1 MMERYREYKESGV
14 KWLGEIPSHWEVVPL
29 RKYLKIN
36 TRRNMPEA
44 QLLSVT
50 REEGVIVRN
59 VESKE
64 ENHNYIPDDL
74 SNYKYVQR
82 GQFVINKMKSWQGSY
97 GVSNYDGIVSPAYFV
112 YDLNYPNKDYFNIAI
127 RSKIFSPFFSK
138 YSKGIRVDQWDL
150 TPEALKIIPFLEPP
164 KAEQDAIVRYLDSAT
179 SELDKAIAMQQKM
192 IDLLNERKQIIIQN
206 AVTKGLDE
214 NVEMKESGVEFVNEI
229 PHNWSTRRLKFSAW
243 IRARLGWK
251 GLKASEYV
259 ENGYPFLS
267 AFNIENDHMKWNN
280 LNFINKYRYDESPE
294 IKLKVGDLLLVK
306 DGAGIGKC
314 ARIDK
319 LPYGEST
326 ANGSLAVITSYDML
340 DYRYL
345 YYFMVSKSFKDHTE
359 LLINGMGVPHFTQG
373 EMKKIVMPVPPQAEQ
388 QQIVTY
394 LDGEMQRFDSAIT
407 NCQRQI
413 TLLQER
419 KQIIINEVVTGKV
432 RVS

>member
-1 MMERYREYKESGV
+1 MERYREYKESGV
-14 KWLGEIPSHWEVVPL
+14 KWLGEIPSHWEVFRNKDIFHECKKAVGKNSNNYTLLSLSKKGVVIRNMDDGGKFPAEFDTYKVVEPGDFIFCFFDVDETPRAVGLSSEYGMITGAYTVLRQSIANSQYLYYYYLSIDDAKALKPLYTGLRKTVPL
-29 RKYLKIN
+29 NAFMSMQIFL
-36 TRRNMPEA
+36 PP
-44 QLLSVT
+44 LS
-50 REEGVIVRN
+50 
-59 VESKE
+59 
-64 ENHNYIPDDL
+64 
-74 SNYKYVQR
+74 
-82 GQFVINKMKSWQGSY
+82 
-97 GVSNYDGIVSPAYFV
+97 
-112 YDLNYPNKDYFNIAI
+112 
-127 RSKIFSPFFSK
+127 
-138 YSKGIRVDQWDL
+138 
-150 TPEALKIIPFLEPP
+150 
-164 KAEQDAIVRYLDSAT
+164 EQDAIVRYLDSAT
-179 SELDKAIAMQQKM
+179 SEIDKAIAKQQKM

-394 LDGEMQRFDSAIT
+394 LDSEMQRFDSAIT

>member
-1 MMERYREYKESGV
+1 MMERYREYKDSGV
-14 KWLGEIPSHWEVVPL
+14 KWLGEIPSHWEVFRNKDIFHECKKSVGKNSNNYTLLSLSKKGVVIRNMDDGGKFPAEFDTYKVVEPGDFIFCFFDVDETPRAVGLSSEYGMITGAYTVLRQSIANSQYLYYYYLSIDDAKALKPLYTGLRKTVPL
-29 RKYLKIN
+29 N
-36 TRRNMPEA
+36 AFMSM
-44 QLLSVT
+44 Q
-50 REEGVIVRN
+50 
-59 VESKE
+59 
-64 ENHNYIPDDL
+64 
-74 SNYKYVQR
+74 
-82 GQFVINKMKSWQGSY
+82 
-97 GVSNYDGIVSPAYFV
+97 
-112 YDLNYPNKDYFNIAI
+112 
-127 RSKIFSPFFSK
+127 IF
-138 YSKGIRVDQWDL
+138 L
-150 TPEALKIIPFLEPP
+150 PP
-164 KAEQDAIVRYLDSAT
+164 KAEQDAIVRYLDTAT
-179 SELDKAIAMQQKM
+179 SEIDKAIAMQQKM

-314 ARIDK
+314 ARIDE

-394 LDGEMQRFDSAIT
+394 LDSEMQRFDSAIT

-432 RVS
+432 RVI